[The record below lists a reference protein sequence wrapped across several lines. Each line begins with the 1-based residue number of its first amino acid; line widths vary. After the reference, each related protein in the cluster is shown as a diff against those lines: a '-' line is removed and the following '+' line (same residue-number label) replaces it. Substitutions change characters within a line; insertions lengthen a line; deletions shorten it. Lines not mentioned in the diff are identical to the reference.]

1 MEVSESSGA
10 AGATASTG
18 ISGGAGANR
27 ENTRIQV
34 TVQNDEER
42 KTNPVNGGD
51 VPSLE
56 EQRLVDEHI
65 ERLTG
70 AINHMLSGF

>member
-1 MEVSESSGA
+1 MDLSE
-10 AGATASTG
+10 
-18 ISGGAGANR
+18 SGGADGDSAAAR
-27 ENTRIQV
+27 DRTRIQV

>member
-1 MEVSESSGA
+1 MDVNESSGA
-10 AGATASTG
+10 AGSGAEV
-18 ISGGAGANR
+18 GGAR